1 MENVLVFEDLEKV
14 EENKLTEALK
24 GVEMETLVRACAGT
38 SPSNKA
44 YIRGVVDSGKFDA
57 LIKEFPPTRIEEID
71 RAQNEILEFVMK
83 GMR

>member
-1 MENVLVFEDLEKV
+1 MESVLVFEDLEKV
-14 EENKLTEALK
+14 EERRLAEVLK
-24 GVEMETLVRACAGT
+24 DVDMETLVRACAGT

-44 YIRGVVDSGKFDA
+44 YIRGAVDSGKFDA
-57 LIKEFPPTRIEEID
+57 LVKEFPPTRIEEID

>member
-57 LIKEFPPTRIEEID
+57 LVKEFPPTRIEEID

>member
-1 MENVLVFEDLEKV
+1 MESVLVFEDLEKV
-14 EENKLTEALK
+14 EERRLAEVLK
-24 GVEMETLVRACAGT
+24 DVDMEILVRACAGT

-44 YIRGVVDSGKFDA
+44 YIREVVDKERFDA
-57 LIKEFPPTRIEEID
+57 LVKEFPPTRIEEID

>member
-1 MENVLVFEDLEKV
+1 MEKIIAFEDLEKV

-57 LIKEFPPTRIEEID
+57 LVKEFPPTRIEEID